1 MFGRAESRD
10 LKLAACNGGVG
21 GGLGHSV
28 PGARAPPSLFQ
39 FGNGAWHVQQ
49 SISAVRVAPALPDT
63 AKPSAAAQL
72 LAPPPARA
80 SSSSEAAARSPL
92 PAARSESSRRRF
104 FLSPLLL
111 SPSHSPP
118 PRSHVLPA
126 LCKCP
131 WPPRASRCREV
142 SGGSGS
148 QGDSSG
154 ACRSQPLPPPA
165 GREKRRHA
173 ALGCGCWREAVPA

>member
-1 MFGRAESRD
+1 MFGRAEARD
-10 LKLAACNGGVG
+10 LKLAACNGGWGEAWGTASRV
-21 GGLGHSV
+21 HWRPPPCSSSV
-28 PGARAPPSLFQ
+28 VEPGTFSNPSRRSVWPRAARHQAERGCPAS
-39 FGNGAWHVQQ
+39 GA
-49 SISAVRVAPALPDT
+49 AACPRLLLLRGRCALP
-63 AKPSAAAQL
+63 S
-72 LAPPPARA
+72 
-80 SSSSEAAARSPL
+80 

-148 QGDSSG
+148 RGDSSR
-154 ACRSQPLPPPA
+154 ACGSQPLPPPA
-165 GREKRRHA
+165 GREKRRHS